1 LPKETPKLPNQEFTA
16 NETSVDE
23 NENKIP
29 SMYVK
34 NVNKRLLSECY
45 VKTKC
50 LDEEVASK
58 HLDTL
63 TAYED
68 ILEEQRLN
76 HEEKTAYILIGEGFW
91 FKLKELTKRI

>member
-1 LPKETPKLPNQEFTA
+1 MECTYVSELVVEENLSE
-16 NETSVDE
+16 ETSVDE
-23 NENKIP
+23 DENKIP

-58 HLDTL
+58 HLDEL
-63 TAYED
+63 TAYEA
-68 ILEEQRLN
+68 ILEEQRL
-76 HEEKTAYILIGEGFW
+76 LLL
-91 FKLKELTKRI
+91 KLKYQLFFLHDSVSVPQE

>member
-1 LPKETPKLPNQEFTA
+1 MECTYVSELVVEENLSE
-16 NETSVDE
+16 ETSVDE
-23 NENKIP
+23 DENKIP

-58 HLDTL
+58 HLDEL
-63 TAYED
+63 TAYET

-76 HEEKTAYILIGEGFW
+76 HEEKTADILIF
-91 FKLKELTKRI
+91 

>member
-1 LPKETPKLPNQEFTA
+1 MMKREISPWFKEKFHLDCTDVEENLSE
-16 NETSVDE
+16 ETSVDE
-23 NENKIP
+23 DENEIP

-45 VKTKC
+45 VRTKC

-58 HLDTL
+58 HLDEL
-63 TAYED
+63 TAYET

-76 HEEKTAYILIGEGFW
+76 HEEKTADILIF
-91 FKLKELTKRI
+91 

>member
-1 LPKETPKLPNQEFTA
+1 MRPFHYCWVSLLTVLDKFHLDCTDVE
-16 NETSVDE
+16 ETSVDE
-23 NENKIP
+23 DENKIP

-34 NVNKRLLSECY
+34 NVIKRLLSECY

-58 HLDTL
+58 HLDEL
-63 TAYED
+63 TAYET

-76 HEEKTAYILIGEGFW
+76 HEEKTADILIF
-91 FKLKELTKRI
+91 